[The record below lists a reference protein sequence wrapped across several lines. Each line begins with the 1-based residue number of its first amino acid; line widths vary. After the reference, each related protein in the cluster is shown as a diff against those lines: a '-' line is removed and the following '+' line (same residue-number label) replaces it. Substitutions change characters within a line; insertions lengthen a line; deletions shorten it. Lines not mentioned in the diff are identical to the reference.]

1 MCRPTWMEAGVTAVS
16 CRYDNSACTW
26 RHVSLKSPVTMKPFG
41 YQQTAGGLYARDCY
55 LYHSAITNSLLFWL
69 RNLQW
74 CRRVGEDSS
83 MWQRGLGLVAGVA
96 VSSTQLLKLWRTVP
110 WCCSHAAT
118 SFWCEPM
125 QWRAFN
131 SSTTTPRVKKNM
143 QLYSYTKLGSFDRFS
158 KFFHC

>member
-1 MCRPTWMEAGVTAVS
+1 MTTVHAHDVTYHWSRRWLWNRSVISRRPV
-16 CRYDNSACTW
+16 ACT
-26 RHVSLKSPVTMKPFG
+26 LE
-41 YQQTAGGLYARDCY
+41 TATWAY

-96 VSSTQLLKLWRTVP
+96 VSSTQLLKQWRN
-110 WCCSHAAT
+110 HAAT
-118 SFWCEPM
+118 SCWCEAM

-131 SSTTTPRVKKNM
+131 SSTTTPRDKKKHAAPF
-143 QLYSYTKLGSFDRFS
+143 LLHKTLGSFDRFS
-158 KFFHC
+158 KFFHCWTQQEICSKPVVMFPIAP